1 MFNAPQRSFALP
13 HIGWYI
19 RSAETGT
26 APAYQQRHR
35 LRGECGME
43 DATRIAQASA
53 GGTSVELDTAPRT
66 VVATVPQA
74 SRVARK
80 SARAIRIVATGD
92 NLLSAALPDL
102 TPERRRQRRERLRGA
117 FRAAVDCALERRAHL
132 FVIAGNLFASS
143 APGNQDRAFVAQ
155 ELARLHEA
163 GVSCVAV
170 AGQRDVGG
178 AAGND
183 APYRPYESGA
193 KLRFFP
199 HSDVLQPALVEID
212 GVRVALA
219 GLSAA
224 PRGSADPLEK
234 LRIDDPDDVLGR
246 ADLAVLVLRA
256 PLEALSEQ
264 RASLATLPAVFRLLI
279 AGGASQ
285 FGKAKA
291 GKREAVAP
299 GASERHSFDTPENS
313 AGLAWIEMNAEG
325 VTLAEHAHI
334 EEQPRVE
341 VELMTTR
348 LFPHGAETENDD
360 EENYARSGVHLL
372 PVLTPEELLAANL
385 DGDDMMAPYT
395 PPPPDAERER
405 ILKSM
410 LSALKGACRPDTMTR
425 ARLTG
430 PLTRRQFHHLPLAE
444 IVRFGR
450 SEAFSLELDTSGVI
464 VEPAR
469 QEAAS
474 GPFSLDDE
482 IDRLVE
488 EYRERLG
495 EKERA
500 ARANVDVAAG
510 LLRGRLQATT
520 GSDREATR

>member
-1 MFNAPQRSFALP
+1 
-13 HIGWYI
+13 
-19 RSAETGT
+19 
-26 APAYQQRHR
+26 
-35 LRGECGME
+35 ME

-53 GGTSVELDTAPRT
+53 GGTSVELDTAPRA

-80 SARAIRIVATGD
+80 SAQTIRIVATGD

-102 TPERRRQRRERLRGA
+102 TPERRRQRRERLRAA

-132 FVIAGNLFASS
+132 FVIAGNLFALS
-143 APGNQDRAFVAQ
+143 APENQDRAFVAQ

-163 GVSCVAV
+163 GMACVAV
-170 AGQRDVGG
+170 AAPRDVGS

-183 APYRPYESGA
+183 APYHLYESGA
-193 KLRFFP
+193 ELRFFP
-199 HSDVLQPALVEID
+199 QRDVLQPALVVID
-212 GVRVALA
+212 GARVALA

-224 PRGSADPLEK
+224 PRASADPLEK
-234 LRIDDPDDVLGR
+234 LRVDDPDDVLGR
-246 ADLAVLVLRA
+246 ADLAILVLRA

-279 AGGASQ
+279 AGGAAQ

-291 GKREAVAP
+291 GKRDAVAP
-299 GASERHSFDTPENS
+299 GASERHSFDTPMNS
-313 AGLAWIEMNAEG
+313 AGFAWIEMNAEG
-325 VTLAEHAHI
+325 VTLAEHVRV

-341 VELMTTR
+341 VD
-348 LFPHGAETENDD
+348 ETDDDD
-360 EENYARSGVHLL
+360 EEKYARSGVHLL
-372 PVLTPEELLAANL
+372 PVLTPEELMAADM
-385 DGDDMMAPYT
+385 DGDDAVAPYT

-410 LSALKGACRPDTMTR
+410 LAALKGACQPDTMVR
-425 ARLTG
+425 VRLTG

-444 IVRFGR
+444 IARFGR
-450 SEAFSLELDTSGVI
+450 SEAFSLELDTSGLI

-474 GPFSLDDE
+474 GPLSLNAE

-488 EYRERLG
+488 EYRARLG

-500 ARANVDVAAG
+500 ARADIDVAAG
-510 LLRGRLQATT
+510 LLRARLQTTT
-520 GSDREATR
+520 GTDREATR

>member
-1 MFNAPQRSFALP
+1 
-13 HIGWYI
+13 
-19 RSAETGT
+19 
-26 APAYQQRHR
+26 
-35 LRGECGME
+35 ME

-53 GGTSVELDTAPRT
+53 GGTSVELDTAPRA

-80 SARAIRIVATGD
+80 SAQTIRIVATGD

-102 TPERRRQRRERLRGA
+102 TPERRRQRRERLRAA

-132 FVIAGNLFASS
+132 FVIAGNLFALS
-143 APGNQDRAFVAQ
+143 APENQDRAFVAQ

-163 GVSCVAV
+163 GMACVAV
-170 AGQRDVGG
+170 AAPRDVGS

-183 APYRPYESGA
+183 APYHLYESGA
-193 KLRFFP
+193 ELRFFP
-199 HSDVLQPALVEID
+199 QRDVLQPALVVID
-212 GVRVALA
+212 GARVALA

-224 PRGSADPLEK
+224 PRASADPLEK
-234 LRIDDPDDVLGR
+234 LRVDDPDDVLGR
-246 ADLAVLVLRA
+246 ADLAILVLRA

-279 AGGASQ
+279 AGGAAQ

-291 GKREAVAP
+291 GKRDAVAP
-299 GASERHSFDTPENS
+299 GASERHSFDTPMNS
-313 AGLAWIEMNAEG
+313 AGFAWIEMNAEG
-325 VTLAEHAHI
+325 VTLAEHVRV

-341 VELMTTR
+341 VEITTAR
-348 LFPHGAETENDD
+348 LFPHGDETDDDD
-360 EENYARSGVHLL
+360 EEKYARSGVHLL
-372 PVLTPEELLAANL
+372 PVLTPEELMAADM
-385 DGDDMMAPYT
+385 DGDDAVAPYT

-410 LSALKGACRPDTMTR
+410 LAALKGACQPDTMVR
-425 ARLTG
+425 VRLTG

-444 IVRFGR
+444 IARFGR
-450 SEAFSLELDTSGVI
+450 SEAFSLELDTSGLI

-474 GPFSLDDE
+474 GPLSLNAE

-488 EYRERLG
+488 EYRARLG

-500 ARANVDVAAG
+500 ARADIDVAAG
-510 LLRGRLQATT
+510 LLRARLQTTT
-520 GSDREATR
+520 GTDREATR